1 MPPFAVNTHRFDP
14 YKHLRFQVVWDG
26 KVVADVSRVSG
37 LRRHTE
43 VVLHR
48 DGGEPSIER
57 RAPGKTGYDPIVLER
72 GRTHDS
78 AFEDWAG
85 LVFNLGGEMSLKN
98 FRRDIIIRL
107 LNEAGVVAMAF
118 LVHRC
123 WPSEYAALAEMDAN
137 GHGVAFESLTLEH
150 EGWERDL
157 SVAEPKET

>member
-26 KVVADVSRVSG
+26 KVVADVARVSG
-37 LRRHTE
+37 LRRRTE

-78 AFEDWAG
+78 AFEDWAE
-85 LVFNLGGEMSLKN
+85 LVFKLGGEMSLKN
-98 FRRDIIIRL
+98 FRKDIVIRL

-118 LVHRC
+118 VVHRC
-123 WPSEYAALAEMDAN
+123 WPSEYVALAEMDAN

-150 EGWERDL
+150 EGWERDG
-157 SVAEPKET
+157 SVGEPKET

>member
-37 LRRHTE
+37 LRRRTE

-48 DGGEPSIER
+48 DGGEPSVER
-57 RAPGKTGYDPIVLER
+57 RAPGKTGYEPIVLER

-78 AFEDWAG
+78 AFEDWSE
-85 LVFNLGGEMSLKN
+85 LVFRLGGEMSLKN
-98 FRRDIIIRL
+98 FRKDIVIRL
-107 LNEAGVVAMAF
+107 LNEAGMVAMAF

-123 WPSEYAALAEMDAN
+123 WPSEYVALAEMDAN

-150 EGWERDL
+150 EGWERDR
-157 SVAEPKET
+157 SVTEPTET